1 MGPEIFVGGGVVFT
15 IIFVVLSVCC
25 GLVITIA
32 AIALPFYFIRKMN
45 QDNQKKAEALMA
57 TGQQGE
63 ATVLA
68 LQDTGMRINDDP
80 RVMLVLEVRV
90 PGYPPYQVQKTI
102 TLPLIR
108 MSQVQVGSVIA
119 VMADPTQPANPDK
132 VGLLL
137 R

>member
-1 MGPEIFVGGGVVFT
+1 MDPFAAVGGMTIVIIILSICCTLLFT
-15 IIFVVLSVCC
+15 V
-25 GLVITIA
+25 A
-32 AIALPFYFIRKMN
+32 AIAVPFIIIRRMN
-45 QDNQKKAEALMA
+45 QNNQKKAEALMA
-57 TGQQGE
+57 TGIQGE

-80 RVMLVLEVRV
+80 RVTLVLEVHL
-90 PGYPPYQVQKTI
+90 PGHPPYQVQKTM

-108 MSQVQVGSVIA
+108 MSQVQVGSVVA
-119 VMADPTQPANPDK
+119 VMADPTQPNNPDK

>member
-1 MGPEIFVGGGVVFT
+1 MNLGSAIGGTTLV
-15 IIFVVLSVCC
+15 IIILSLCC
-25 GLVITIA
+25 TLVITAA
-32 AIALPFYFIRKMN
+32 AIAIPFYFIRKMR
-45 QDNQKKAEALMA
+45 QDNQKKAEALLA

-63 ATVLA
+63 ATILA

-80 RVMLVLEVRV
+80 RVAIVLEVRV
-90 PGYPPYQVQKTI
+90 PGYPPYQVQKTM

-108 MSQVQVGSVIA
+108 MAQVQVGSVIA
-119 VMADPTQPANPDK
+119 VMADPTQPTNPDK